1 MPLPPWPPTPRSL
14 FRHLS
19 DGWRLRAQGL
29 AAALAF
35 VATLFPGTM
44 PARTS
49 PEGPRTLQKFPMTAG
64 GLQRLEEELRNL
76 KSVERPAIIVAIA
89 EARSH
94 GDLSENAE
102 YHAARERQSFIEG
115 RIEELEAVVSGAEV
129 IDPSQ
134 LSGDSVKFGAQV
146 NLVDEETEN
155 ERSYQIVGVYEA
167 DIKQGLLSIS
177 SPLAKALIG
186 KKIGDTVSVPAPGGD
201 KSYAILGVR
210 YA

>member
-1 MPLPPWPPTPRSL
+1 
-14 FRHLS
+14 
-19 DGWRLRAQGL
+19 
-29 AAALAF
+29 
-35 VATLFPGTM
+35 
-44 PARTS
+44 
-49 PEGPRTLQKFPMTAG
+49 MTAG

-134 LSGDSVKFGAQV
+134 LSGDSVKFGAKV

-167 DIKQGLLSIS
+167 DIKQGLLSVS

-201 KSYAILGVR
+201 KSYEILGVR